1 MTNKRNTGPHILDA
15 HSIQP
20 AFASLH
26 FTYEHRDN
34 KERHTVSVTRAEVI
48 EHMDEQL
55 FVKLTD
61 KFCECE
67 AIGETNV
74 VECRC
79 NEYTEEFGL
88 VPEVLQ
94 RQAAAHRM
102 TYPNGKKSQWLDG
115 AVPSIAKHMMEQGLV
130 LSFEQAYAEGSTTAS
145 DTAGQIGGLQARLAL
160 VEAENAAR
168 ARQAEIIND
177 RYASALNTSETIG
190 KELDQAKVRG
200 DELESIVRLAREF
213 VKNGIELGYITMPED
228 DTPDPAHDLLPRM
241 DAVLGNDQT

>member
-1 MTNKRNTGPHILDA
+1 MTNKRSAGIPMPSAMPVTD
-15 HSIQP
+15 
-20 AFASLH
+20 SLS

-67 AIGETNV
+67 PIGETNV

-79 NEYTEEFGL
+79 DERTEEFEL
-88 VPEVLQ
+88 VPDVG
-94 RQAAAHRM
+94 AA
-102 TYPNGKKSQWLDG
+102 
-115 AVPSIAKHMMEQGLV
+115 
-130 LSFEQAYAEGSTTAS
+130 STTVPA
-145 DTAGQIGGLQARLAL
+145 AEVAHLQARLAL

-168 ARQAEIIND
+168 VRQAEIIND
-177 RYASALNTSETIG
+177 RYASALNTAEAIG
-190 KELDQAKVRG
+190 KELDKAKARG
-200 DELESIVRLAREF
+200 NDLESIVRLAREF
-213 VKNGIELGYITMPED
+213 VKNGIELGYITMPDD

-241 DAVLGNDQT
+241 DAVLFGQCVGDQS